1 MTSSSPRRGPL
12 GRARLALV
20 ALALSCV
27 PEFDTT
33 RQTTPVVSLGA
44 EIYHIAC
51 ARVHAGETPTDVS
64 FTLGRRPCVQGLAP
78 SEGAP
83 GAGPKVNA
91 LGHLRAETVAAL
103 DQTLPEPLHDRLD
116 GLLLDLLP
124 LYGPDG
130 AGRTT
135 PDGGLA
141 ILRPDGGVT
150 PADDLLPRTTRS
162 VSALLG
168 TLATDVGLLN
178 ALGRASLRQ
187 GYRPP
192 AVAIG
197 LLRPVL
203 AHPRTDAVL
212 EDTLRL
218 IREGRDGVPEGSAH
232 AQFNTLLATLRA
244 EMLSAGPST
253 ATVTGTTLDATLDLV
268 FRAETSLGTGR
279 SIPALRRDARG
290 LALVQP
296 VNGALPPPFADA
308 DRDGLADARG
318 GAFVRGETPVEA
330 PAPFPARF
338 TPPSTRDPQG
348 RALGPSGAPLYRYAD
363 LDITLLASL
372 ARQVPPLLGGPTYE
386 NVPALQL
393 VHGASLFLG
402 TRRDATR
409 DYPAAGTVAYRQYAA
424 DRAPL
429 VDLVHGLGVLL
440 SHRDAPQILA
450 TLRQLTAPEREAL
463 TARLIGAVLAID
475 AIADRHPNVFVDARS
490 TIWDDVMDVIRRIA
504 EEPGLIEDLLDATAR
519 MREPIAA
526 QGAWQPRCAGT
537 LPQDNLA
544 RAFAAYGRHRDRIQP
559 DWTAAPNAPVDVTL
573 RRPVDRTRADTVNL
587 VTPGADDDNRSVLQR
602 LFHLVDDLNGAEIC
616 NGDNATVRI
625 FPRAYGIPLGP
636 ISVPGVPRYPRCRLL
651 RVPDAAAFF
660 VRAVAGGNRA
670 VLAVDLGGFL
680 DTLVDAARRFNIP
693 IDRTLDGLIQ
703 RQSGITGLTTL
714 PTPFSIAR
722 LVFQPAPSEFITDIT
737 SPIAVRNSEGYNP
750 ATATA
755 ADRRRFEV
763 ARAHPGTIFAWESYC
778 FYDSIRPLTIAFA
791 RHDRLG
797 SRLDPALSP
806 GADPQSVAPANIDTS
821 RGSRLFSDLLSA
833 FHRHWASPRSEGG
846 YQSQVRCE
854 RCRDGVNYSQ
864 MDGAQ
869 AFEPIISQAL
879 EGDILQALSAA
890 TAELRTIQLASGR
903 RGTDAVAALLRA
915 LVDPNARAMDG
926 QAGFP
931 QSVASRDGS
940 ISTLWSDGNTPTRAT
955 LYTLF
960 ADAFNAMDPLL
971 AADTARRTSWESAR
985 SALVDQV
992 LTVDGTGPGA
1002 RFHNPATG
1010 GMTRQLVGWL
1020 GDRVEAHRTAGDVVP
1035 WARGLSGRLAETV
1048 RGPGLA
1054 SALDLTLAL
1063 YADRDARGRT
1073 AELLAALLDARSPDP
1088 TTASGFD
1095 TTVTA
1100 AADLL
1105 QLMRADGEVDPI
1117 LRAVAPAL
1125 TPGTGTVPQSLRFL
1139 DRAREVDSTR
1149 VLTEALGNL
1158 VRRPVAVSETPGGP
1172 TFQVEPLTILADTLA
1187 DTHRER
1193 PAGRPGTRG
1202 PITRQDAFILLRN
1215 LAEFFSDQRR
1225 GMEQFYYIVQH
1236 RRLPQ

>member
-1 MTSSSPRRGPL
+1 
-12 GRARLALV
+12 
-20 ALALSCV
+20 V
-27 PEFDTT
+27 PDFDTT
-33 RQTTPVVSLGA
+33 RQPTPERTLGA

-51 ARVHAGETPTDVS
+51 ARVHAGETPTDVD
-64 FTLGRRPCVQGLAP
+64 FALGRRPCVQGLNAN
-78 SEGAP
+78 EGAP

-91 LGHLRAETVAAL
+91 LGHLRGETVTAL
-103 DQTLPEPLHDRLD
+103 DQALPEALHDRLD

-135 PDGGLA
+135 PDGGVAL
-141 ILRPDGGVT
+141 LLPDGGVT
-150 PADDLLPRTTRS
+150 PGDDLLPRTTRS
-162 VSALLG
+162 VSSLLG

-218 IREGRDGVPEGSAH
+218 IREGRPGAPEGSAH

-244 EMLSAGPST
+244 EMATAGPST
-253 ATVTGTTLDATLDLV
+253 ATVAGTTLDATLDLV
-268 FRAETSLGTGR
+268 FRGESSLGTNHT
-279 SIPALRRDARG
+279 IPALRRDARG
-290 LALVQP
+290 LAVVNA
-296 VNGALPPPFADA
+296 VNGALPAPFADA

-318 GAFVRGETPVEA
+318 GAFVRGETPVDA

-338 TPPSTRDPQG
+338 TPAVTRDAQG
-348 RALGPSGAPLYRYAD
+348 RALAPGGAALYRYAD
-363 LDITLLASL
+363 LDTTLLATL
-372 ARQVPPLLGGPTYE
+372 ARQVQPLLGGPSYS

-402 TRRDATR
+402 SRRDATR
-409 DYPAAGTVAYRQYAA
+409 NYPGVGSLAYRQYAA

-440 SHRDAPQILA
+440 SHRDAPQVLA
-450 TLRQLTAPEREAL
+450 TLRQLTAVEREAV
-463 TARLIGAVLAID
+463 TARLVGAVLAID
-475 AIADRHPNVFVDARS
+475 AIADRHPDVFVDARS
-490 TIWDDVMDVIRRIA
+490 TIWDDVMDVVRRIA
-504 EEPGLIEDLLDATAR
+504 EEPGLLEDLLDATAR
-519 MREPIAA
+519 LREPIVA
-526 QGAWQPRCAGT
+526 QGAWQSRCAGT
-537 LPQDNLA
+537 LPQANLA
-544 RAFAAYGRHRDRIQP
+544 RAFGAYSRYRDRVSP
-559 DWTAAPNAPVDVTL
+559 DWSASPNSPVDVTL
-573 RRPVDRTRADTVNL
+573 SRPVDRTRPDTVNL
-587 VTPGADDDNRSVLQR
+587 VSPGAADDNRSVLQR

-616 NGDNATVRI
+616 NGENATVRL

-636 ISVPGVPRYPRCRLL
+636 ISVPGIPRYGRCRLL

-680 DTLVDAARRFNIP
+680 DTLADAARRFNIP
-693 IDRTLDGLIQ
+693 IDRTLDGLIE
-703 RQSGITGLTTL
+703 RQSGITGLTSL

-722 LVFQPAPSEFITDIT
+722 LVFQPTPSEFITDIT
-737 SPIAVRNSEGYNP
+737 SPIAVRNSEGYVST
-750 ATATA
+750 TASA
-755 ADRRRFEV
+755 ADRRRYEV

-778 FYDSIRPLTIAFA
+778 FYDSIRPLALAFA

-797 SRLDPALSP
+797 GRLDPVLSP

-833 FHRHWASPRSEGG
+833 FHRHWASPRAEGG
-846 YQSQVRCE
+846 YQSRVRCD

-869 AFEPIISQAL
+869 AYEPILSGAL
-879 EGDILQALSAA
+879 EGDILAALAAA

-903 RGTDAVAALLRA
+903 RGTDAMAALLRA
-915 LVDPNARAMDG
+915 LVDPSARGMDG
-926 QAGFP
+926 QAGFTTA
-931 QSVASRDGS
+931 VASRDGAT
-940 ISTLWSDGNTPTRAT
+940 STLWSDGNTPTRTT
-955 LYTLF
+955 LFTLF

-971 AADTARRTSWESAR
+971 AGDTARRSSWESAR

-992 LTVDGTGPGA
+992 LTVDGTGTAA
-1002 RFHNPATG
+1002 RFRNPAMG
-1010 GMTRQLVGWL
+1010 GMTRQLVAWL

-1035 WARGLSGRLAETV
+1035 WSRGLSGRFAETV
-1048 RGPGLA
+1048 QGPSLA
-1054 SALDLTLAL
+1054 SALDLTLSL
-1063 YADRDARGRT
+1063 YADTDARSRT
-1073 AELLAALLDARSPDP
+1073 AELIAALLDARSLDA

-1105 QLMRADGEVDPI
+1105 QVMRADGEVDPV
-1117 LRAVAPAL
+1117 LRAVSPAFV
-1125 TPGTGTVPQSLRFL
+1125 PGTGTVAQSLRFL

-1158 VRRPVAVSETPGGP
+1158 VRRPVDVRETPEGP
-1172 TFQVEPLTILADTLA
+1172 VFRVEPLTLLADTIA

-1202 PITRQDAFILLRN
+1202 PISRQDAFVLLRN